1 MKFSVRFGFRIV
13 FLIGL
18 SITFISM
25 FLDWY
30 SFIAYDDQ
38 NNLIVSWT
46 YHLFLDW
53 QSFFSSTAIF
63 NEGYKPRNSSIP
75 ILINVILI
83 LLLVITAYS
92 VLFEDVEK
100 KKDISKLYRYSYLNL
115 CLLFLMG
122 FFIVLFPVIYL
133 IPNNLYYPW
142 LYYIDLERELTF
154 FYCIGPGYILLLFGF
169 VCTFPYCIF
178 YYRTAMKFEKAHQH
192 PQKVIENYIEAIQ
205 EPLDLDKYIA
215 EEELKQNLPNM
226 NKNNEIEQLYSRF
239 IKMRRIK

>member
-1 MKFSVRFGFRIV
+1 MKLSVRFGFRIV

-53 QSFFSSTAIF
+53 QSVFSSTAIF

-83 LLLVITAYS
+83 KSTTICSSLR
-92 VLFEDVEK
+92 
-100 KKDISKLYRYSYLNL
+100 DIH
-115 CLLFLMG
+115 
-122 FFIVLFPVIYL
+122 
-133 IPNNLYYPW
+133 
-142 LYYIDLERELTF
+142 T
-154 FYCIGPGYILLLFGF
+154 
-169 VCTFPYCIF
+169 
-178 YYRTAMKFEKAHQH
+178 
-192 PQKVIENYIEAIQ
+192 
-205 EPLDLDKYIA
+205 
-215 EEELKQNLPNM
+215 
-226 NKNNEIEQLYSRF
+226 
-239 IKMRRIK
+239 